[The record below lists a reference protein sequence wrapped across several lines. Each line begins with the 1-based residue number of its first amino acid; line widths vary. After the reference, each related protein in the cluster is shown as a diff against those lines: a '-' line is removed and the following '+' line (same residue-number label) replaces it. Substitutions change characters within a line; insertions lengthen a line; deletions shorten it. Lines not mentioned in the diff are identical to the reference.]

1 MLVSLI
7 AHPVPLLAWAILIV
21 GRVLLG
27 IGESFILT
35 GNLTWGMW
43 LAGSTHAGQVISW
56 NGMATYGALT
66 IGAPLGLSLYAR
78 AGLALPALLVVL
90 LPIIASGVI
99 YGIPG
104 NIPTARPRVPV
115 LRVVGLVW
123 RPGTGLVLQ
132 GIGFATLSAFT
143 ALWFNER
150 HWDNTGFAITL
161 FGIAFI
167 AVRFFCAKFP
177 DRYGAPRSQPFH
189 YW

>member
-1 MLVSLI
+1 LMLVSLI

-56 NGMATYGALT
+56 NGMATYGALA

-90 LPIIASGVI
+90 
-99 YGIPG
+99 
-104 NIPTARPRVPV
+104 
-115 LRVVGLVW
+115 
-123 RPGTGLVLQ
+123 
-132 GIGFATLSAFT
+132 
-143 ALWFNER
+143 
-150 HWDNTGFAITL
+150 
-161 FGIAFI
+161 
-167 AVRFFCAKFP
+167 
-177 DRYGAPRSQPFH
+177 
-189 YW
+189 